1 MTLCIANSLSIFI
14 ALYSRKEEL
23 NSFLFTCQQFLDQHD
38 QITTAMDLSQLPTCP
53 EQIEFGRE
61 FLGVK

>member
-1 MTLCIANSLSIFI
+1 MKDPITNSLSIFI

-23 NSFLFTCQQFLDQHD
+23 DSFLFHMPALLDQHD

-53 EQIEFGRE
+53 EQIEFGRA
-61 FLGVK
+61 FWGTY